1 MERCRTQT
9 EDILA
14 SLSLLCDG
22 NEIEKDK
29 IIHSPV
35 SMYESKLKWFLQMN
49 KIKEKQNKQPQ
60 QQPARKPKHK
70 SGGL

>member
-1 MERCRTQT
+1 VEACRNQ
-9 EDILA
+9 EQDILA

-35 SMYESKLKWFLQMN
+35 SVYESKLKWFLEMN
-49 KIKEKQNKQPQ
+49 KIRKKQADKQ
-60 QQPARKPKHK
+60 QQPTPRKPKHK
-70 SGGL
+70 SGGN